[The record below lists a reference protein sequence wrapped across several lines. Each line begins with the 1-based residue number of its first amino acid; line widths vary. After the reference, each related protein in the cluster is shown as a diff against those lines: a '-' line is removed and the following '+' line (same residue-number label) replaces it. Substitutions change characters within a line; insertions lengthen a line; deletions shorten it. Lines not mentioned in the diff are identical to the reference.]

1 MQVRE
6 MKPEEIGLCRE
17 LYAQSGSCAEAIQL
31 GPDSPDGQWRKTLL
45 LEKDGAVIGFCRF
58 GPASDADLPRGAF
71 QIECIC
77 VQPRWQGRGYGSYLL
92 RRTLHQLGAYQGT
105 ELCAW
110 ACEDNHA
117 ARALYKKFDF
127 VPDGTGRQAENG
139 RIVRLL
145 RRQIPQLTALTLC
158 HEMLASRVRPGAYVV
173 DATAGLGRDTA
184 YLCRLVG
191 PAGRV
196 LALDIQPEAVQ
207 ATNNLLQQKG
217 MAGIGH
223 AILADHSQL
232 ALYVA
237 PHSVDAVVFNFGWL
251 PGGDHAIY
259 TTARTSITALEAAL
273 TILKPGGV
281 LAATIY
287 HGGAN
292 GTAERDALLPWFAQ
306 LDPARYTVVQC
317 GFANRQGKDPIFVLV
332 QG

>member
-58 GPASDADLPRGAF
+58 GPASDVDLPRGAF

-158 HEMLASRVRPGAYVV
+158 HEMLASRMRPGAYVV
-173 DATAGLGRDTA
+173 DATAGVGRDTA
-184 YLCRLVG
+184 DLCRLVG

-196 LALDIQPEAVQ
+196 LALDIQPEAVE

-259 TTARTSITALEAAL
+259 TTARTSIPALEAAL
-273 TILKPGGV
+273 SILKPGGV